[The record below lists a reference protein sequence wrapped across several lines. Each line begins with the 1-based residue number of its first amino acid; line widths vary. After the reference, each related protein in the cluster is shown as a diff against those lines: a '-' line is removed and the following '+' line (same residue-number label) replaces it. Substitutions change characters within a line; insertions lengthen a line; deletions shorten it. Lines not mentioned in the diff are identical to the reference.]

1 MAQERPELTELAAAD
16 HGVMATNN
24 FTNMLIENPDTVLRR
39 KGWNWEI
46 YNELLRDDQVKSVFQ
61 QRRTGLTS
69 VSWAVEPYS
78 EAAPDVAAADFM
90 REQLE
95 KLNWDHITDQM
106 AYGTFY
112 GFAVAEAMW
121 GLEGGK
127 VTLEDIKVR
136 DRSRFRFN
144 ETNDL
149 YLIHS
154 QAPQGI
160 KMPENKFWTYNCGS
174 SHGDNPYGLGL
185 AHSLYWPVFFKRSDI
200 KYWMIFLEKF
210 GMPTTAIR
218 LPEGQ
223 MTDANQIIKAKQALN
238 AIQADSGVVIP
249 DGMAIELIEAQRSGT
264 ASYEGMLD
272 KMDAAIA
279 KVILSQT
286 MTTDNGG
293 SLAQAKVHENVST
306 AVIDSDAD
314 LINESFRSSIATWLT
329 TWNFPN
335 ANPPVITRNT
345 EPEEDLNERAE
356 RDGKIY
362 ALGYDPSEEY
372 IEETYGPGWV
382 KREAQAVPPGLLNT
396 GQGAMPAEFAEVS
409 PLLLKRARHREDQES
424 LAQAAEFLATKYADV
439 YGKRVAQLQSFLE
452 DSDDIET
459 FNKHLI
465 NMMEEV
471 APQEAVEA
479 VNKANF
485 FSRLMGLMR
494 GQSS

>member
-1 MAQERPELTELAAAD
+1 MAHERPEMTELAAAD
-16 HGVMATNN
+16 HGIIATNG

-69 VSWAVEPYS
+69 VSWSVEPYS
-78 EAAPDVAAADFM
+78 DAAPDVAAADFL
-90 REQLE
+90 REQME

-106 AYGTFY
+106 AYGMFY

-121 GLEGGK
+121 GTEGGK
-127 VTLEDIKVR
+127 ITLEDIKVR

-144 ETNDL
+144 KDNEL

-154 QAPQGI
+154 QQPQGI
-160 KMPENKFWTYNCGS
+160 KMPEHKFWTYNCGA

-200 KYWMIFLEKF
+200 KYWLIFLEKF
-210 GMPTTAIR
+210 GMPTTAIK

-223 MTDANQIIKAKQALN
+223 MTDANQIMKAKQALN

-249 DGMAIELIEAQRSGT
+249 DGMVVELIEAQRGGT
-264 ASYEGMLD
+264 PTYEGMLD
-272 KMDAAIA
+272 KMDAAIS

-286 MTTDNGG
+286 MTTDNGA
-293 SLAQAKVHENVST
+293 SLAQARVHENVST

-314 LINESFRSSIATWLT
+314 LINESFRGTIGKWLT
-329 TWNFPN
+329 EWNFPN
-335 ANPPVITRNT
+335 ANPPVIKRNT
-345 EPEEDLNERAE
+345 EPEEDLNERAD

-362 ALGYDPSEEY
+362 ALGYTPTEEY
-372 IEETYGPGWV
+372 IEEVYGPGWV
-382 KREAQAVPPGLLNT
+382 KREAQPIPGQLLST
-396 GQGAMPAEFAEVS
+396 GQGEMPQEFSEVA
-409 PLLLKRARHREDQES
+409 PLLFKRAKHREDMES
-424 LAQAAEFLATKYADV
+424 LNQAAEMLATKYKDL
-439 YGKRVAQLQSFLE
+439 YGKRIEQLQAFLD
-452 DSDDIET
+452 DSGDLET
-459 FNKHLI
+459 FQKHLV

-471 APQEAVEA
+471 APEPAVEA
-479 VNKANF
+479 VQKATF
-485 FSRLMGLMR
+485 FSRLMGLAR